1 MRANI
6 EHQEK
11 ETGLDKLKWLVVLA
25 LFIIVVWGNFYFAEP
40 NAIYQA
46 NTIVR
51 VVVVGIL
58 AVLALILAATTSKG
72 KQILVFAQES
82 RQELRKVVWPTR
94 RETIQTTLLIAMV
107 TLVSSLFL
115 WGLDNITIRIISFLT
130 LY

>member
-11 ETGLDKLKWLVVLA
+11 ESGLDKLKWLVVLA

-46 NTIVR
+46 NAIVR
-51 VVVVGIL
+51 IVVVGIL

-72 KQILVFAQES
+72 KQILIFAQES

-94 RETIQTTLLIAMV
+94 RETLQTTFLIAMV
-107 TLVSSLFL
+107 TLVASLFL
-115 WGLDNITIRIISFLT
+115 WGLDSITIRIISFLT